1 MVRHI
6 VMWKLVEFPSAAE
19 KEAAIS
25 RIKSGLEA
33 LAGVV
38 PGLKEVHVATAFDGF
53 DLCLS
58 TAFESRSALLIYQN
72 HPEHA
77 KVRTYIHTVI
87 AERAFCDWEE

>member
-1 MVRHI
+1 M
-6 VMWKLVEFPSAAE
+6 
-19 KEAAIS
+19 
-25 RIKSGLEA
+25 
-33 LAGVV
+33 
-38 PGLKEVHVATAFDGF
+38 EVHVATAFDGF